1 MVKNT
6 NLINISTY
14 KNDVIYFE
22 KEMHEILNNFA
33 KYFKIHKQIILDV
46 SIVSSYTSR
55 KLNFEY
61 RQKDK
66 TTDIL
71 SFGYDDFDLYDKMP
85 FLNLGELVICNN
97 KIKKQAII
105 FNHSIKRE
113 FLYLFTHGLV
123 HLYGYDHQ
131 SEKEKKE
138 MDFIV
143 DSIFNPLKITRND

>member
-33 KYFKIHKQIILDV
+33 KYFKINKQIILDV

-85 FLNLGELVICNN
+85 FFKFRWI
-97 KIKKQAII
+97 
-105 FNHSIKRE
+105 S
-113 FLYLFTHGLV
+113 YL
-123 HLYGYDHQ
+123 
-131 SEKEKKE
+131 
-138 MDFIV
+138 
-143 DSIFNPLKITRND
+143 